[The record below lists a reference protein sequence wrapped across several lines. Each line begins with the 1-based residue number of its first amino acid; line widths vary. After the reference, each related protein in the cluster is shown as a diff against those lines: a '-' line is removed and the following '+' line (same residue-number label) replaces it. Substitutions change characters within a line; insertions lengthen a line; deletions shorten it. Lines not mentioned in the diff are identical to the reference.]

1 MTWRR
6 WRLVAIV
13 AGSALAI
20 YLVVGIILAGMN
32 LPQTPPA
39 NGPIVLRGGNVR
51 GGSHTISTHAWTLS
65 YDRGEFSSDGTIG
78 TLDGVHDGIIYKNG
92 KPYVEIDAR
101 HVALNTETLDF
112 TAIGKVHIQMLHD
125 LYQRS
130 FDTDYVTWTNDAKLL
145 NMIHASY
152 LHVGGETLKIST
164 ISVDFTK
171 NEIHL
176 GRIDG
181 AVRIP

>member
-1 MTWRR
+1 MIARR
-6 WRLVAIV
+6 WRLALII
-13 AGSALAI
+13 AGFA
-20 YLVVGIILAGMN
+20 LVVYVIIGIILAGIN
-32 LPQTPPA
+32 QPPIPPQ
-39 NGPIVLRGGNVR
+39 NGPIILRGGNVR
-51 GGSHTISTHAWTLS
+51 GGSHTISTRAWTLS
-65 YDRGEFSSDGTIG
+65 YDRGEFSNDGTIG
-78 TLDGVHDGIIYKNG
+78 TLDGVHDGVIYKKG

-112 TAIGKVHIQMLHD
+112 TAVGKVHIQMLHD
-125 LYQRS
+125 PFQRS

-145 NMIHASY
+145 DMIHTSY

-171 NEIHL
+171 NEVHL

-181 AVRIP
+181 SVRIP